1 MVGEKKLCP
10 VFYTRGFNAPYNE
23 GSIKFVNNI
32 VNALNLQKIQCVILN
47 FKYYSRYKENEDF
60 CNLPAK
66 TFEQSIPLISKEQA
80 LYESKKSMI
89 FYFSLMESLAML
101 KFLKLEKRLKH
112 NYDEIIVNLVNCFT
126 YPRIFLR
133 NFFSSPVVLHVY
145 MRSTVTSFR
154 DILFDRS
161 DMILASSQTVADC
174 IARIHNVK
182 RQKIKVIYPPVD
194 TILFAPAE
202 KDTARSLVNLPEKAK
217 VLLYM
222 GNLRDSRF
230 PEDSV
235 LQIVKDITKETP
247 EILLLIITTESERNI
262 QRALQILEKV
272 RNLNLGNNVRLIVK
286 NLSDSEKS
294 MIYNASDV
302 FLFPSLASSYVIE
315 PPLTI
320 IEAMSCGLPVIST
333 RVSSVDNIITN
344 WVDGIIAEDISQ
356 FSETI
361 SSLLADKELIIRLS
375 SNARKSAIKN
385 TSLIS
390 SCNKL
395 LGAYSDL
402 EHLHS

>member
-1 MVGEKKLCP
+1 LVGKRKLCP
-10 VFYTRGFNAPYNE
+10 VFYVRGFNAPYNE
-23 GSIKFVNNI
+23 GGITFLNNI
-32 VNALNLQKIQCVILN
+32 VNALNLRKIQCVISN
-47 FKYYSRYKENEDF
+47 FKYNSRYRENENF
-60 CNLPAK
+60 SNSPAK
-66 TFEQSIPLISKEQA
+66 IFEQSIPLISREQV
-80 LYESKKSMI
+80 LYENGKSMI
-89 FYFSLMESLAML
+89 FYSSLMESLAML

-112 NYDEIIVNLVNCFT
+112 NCGEIIVNLVNCFT
-126 YPRIFLR
+126 YPRIFLQS
-133 NFFSSPVVLHVY
+133 FFSSPVVLHVHT
-145 MRSTVTSFR
+145 RSTAASFR
-154 DILFDRS
+154 GALFDRS
-161 DMILASSQTVADC
+161 DMVFASSQTVANC

-202 KDTARSLVNLPEKAK
+202 KIIARSLVNLPEKAK

-222 GNLRDSRF
+222 GNLRNSRF

-235 LQIVKDITKETP
+235 LQIVKDIIKETP
-247 EILLLIITTESERNI
+247 DTLLLIIASESERNI

-272 RNLNLGNNVRLIVK
+272 RNLNLRNNVRLIIK

-302 FLFPSLASSYVIE
+302 FLYPSLASSHVIE

-320 IEAMSCGLPVIST
+320 IEAMSCGLPVISS

-344 WVDGIIAEDISQ
+344 RVEGIIAEDISQ
-356 FSETI
+356 FSERI
-361 SSLLADKELIIRLS
+361 PSLLADRELMMRLS
-375 SNARKSAIKN
+375 SNARRSAIKN

-395 LGAYSDL
+395 LEAYNGL